1 MATPVPLRLLATLQ
15 ELDKATFET
24 FQWNLMQ
31 ETLEGFT
38 PMSTA
43 RLEDA
48 NRHTTVSKMVQAYK
62 KEGAMKIT
70 QKILENME
78 MIDLADKLKTDGD
91 KDQVATPQSSQDQSA
106 VMETK
111 QYGAQFVDD
120 NMEKLVQR
128 ITMVMPIADGL
139 YQKKM
144 IHDEDYSEIT
154 AAQTSMSKMRKLYV
168 ALKPGGAVAKS
179 AFYQIL
185 LEQQTLLV
193 EELGGVGQK

>member
-1 MATPVPLRLLATLQ
+1 MATPVPQRLLATL
-15 ELDKATFET
+15 EKLDKATFDT
-24 FQWNLMQ
+24 FQWNLME

-38 PMSTA
+38 PMSIA
-43 RLEDA
+43 NLEDA
-48 NRHTTVSKMVQAYK
+48 SRHKTVSKMVQAYK

-70 QKILENME
+70 QKILEKMG
-78 MIDLADKLKTDGD
+78 MIDLADKLKTDVE
-91 KDQVATPQSSQDQSA
+91 KDQAATPQSSQDQSA

-111 QYGAQFVDD
+111 QYGAKFVDE
-120 NMEKLVQR
+120 NMEVLIQR

-154 AAQTSMSKMRKLYV
+154 AAPTSMSKMRKLYV

-179 AFYQIL
+179 AFYKIL
-185 LEQQTLLV
+185 LEQQSLLV
-193 EELGGVGQK
+193 KELGGVGQK